1 MLVSDAGLRP
11 IDVGPPRRAQQREHL
26 GFLHIALQQPH
37 DLGFGSAIGPH
48 P

>member
-11 IDVGPPRRAQQREHL
+11 IDVGPPRRAQQREQL
-26 GFLHIALQQPH
+26 GFLYIALRQPH
-37 DLGFGSAIGPH
+37 DLGFGSAIRLH